1 MKDALNQR
9 VARVVEF
16 LIFSKLALDKRDV
29 AKKLDYNVSS
39 FSQIINGRVPV
50 SDKFLGKL
58 LELTPNLNENWLLT
72 GEGEM
77 LNIRPAVM
85 TPLDDGEATPM
96 MPIQANIDT
105 GKVSER
111 KIEPIPATAEVI
123 PIVPSE
129 IASEVSLDVRK
140 FIEHNADELEHI
152 DPTKLL
158 KNPDL
163 AEQIAGTSMLPTFAP
178 GDVVFVKFLPD
189 KAKIIDGKTYYFD
202 TKTFPT
208 MIRKVKFEGENKLRL
223 IAKNPAFADIIIS
236 RCDVQNV
243 GRVIGL
249 FRQTFG
255 DQYDE
260 IEEVRRRKDGQIDK
274 LIDQNSK
281 ALESIGELIE
291 VIKDKK

>member
-1 MKDALNQR
+1 MEKLTDFQVFIKVNKLKQKQVAEYLGTSTQYVNQ
-9 VARVVEF
+9 VVNGKCSLSE
-16 LIFSKLALDKRDV
+16 DK
-29 AKKLDYNVSS
+29 
-39 FSQIINGRVPV
+39 
-50 SDKFLGKL
+50 
-58 LELTPNLNENWLLT
+58 LELLANSQWDTS
-72 GEGEM
+72 M
-77 LNIRPAVM
+77 LDIPPYINIKPAVI
-85 TPLDDGEATPM
+85 TSLDGGEATPM

-105 GKVSER
+105 GVVSEK

-129 IASEVSLDVRK
+129 IASEVSLDVRE

-208 MIRKVKFEGENKLRL
+208 MIRKVKFDSENKLRL

-243 GRVIGL
+243 GRVIGM

-260 IEEVRRRKDGQIDK
+260 IEEVRRRKDTQIDK

>member
-1 MKDALNQR
+1 MSVKKRLEQFCEHRGIAIGTFCREARISNSYFSNVRGEMGTAVRGKIKDTFKDLN
-9 VARVVEF
+9 
-16 LIFSKLALDKRDV
+16 L
-29 AKKLDYNVSS
+29 
-39 FSQIINGRVPV
+39 
-50 SDKFLGKL
+50 
-58 LELTPNLNENWLLT
+58 NWLLT

-77 LNIRPAVM
+77 LVVDEPKPIQAAVM
-85 TPLDDGEATPM
+85 SPMANGEATPM

-105 GKVSER
+105 GEVSEK

-129 IASEVSLDVRK
+129 VASEVNLDVRK
-140 FIEHNADELEHI
+140 FIKNNADELEHI

-189 KAKIIDGKTYYFD
+189 KDKIIDGKTYYFD
-202 TKTFPT
+202 TTTFPT
-208 MIRKVKFEGENKLRL
+208 LIRKVKFEGENKLRL

-236 RCDVQNV
+236 RCEVQNV

-260 IEEVRRRKDGQIDK
+260 IEEMRRRKDGQIDK

>member
-1 MKDALNQR
+1 MEKLTDFQVFIKVNKLKQKQVAEYLGTSTQYVNQ
-9 VARVVEF
+9 VVNGKCSLSE
-16 LIFSKLALDKRDV
+16 DK
-29 AKKLDYNVSS
+29 
-39 FSQIINGRVPV
+39 
-50 SDKFLGKL
+50 
-58 LELTPNLNENWLLT
+58 LELLANSQWDTS
-72 GEGEM
+72 M
-77 LNIRPAVM
+77 LDIPPYINVKPAVM
-85 TPLDDGEATPM
+85 TPLDGGEATPM

-105 GKVSER
+105 GVVSEK

-129 IASEVSLDVRK
+129 IASEVSLDVRE

-243 GRVIGL
+243 GRVIGM

>member
-1 MKDALNQR
+1 MSIKGRLQEYCKKRHLTIGTFCRLAGISQSYFNQVKNNIGPEIRKKIEGEYKDLN
-9 VARVVEF
+9 F
-16 LIFSKLALDKRDV
+16 
-29 AKKLDYNVSS
+29 
-39 FSQIINGRVPV
+39 
-50 SDKFLGKL
+50 
-58 LELTPNLNENWLLT
+58 NWLLT

-77 LNIRPAVM
+77 LVVEEPKPIQAAVM
-85 TPLDDGEATPM
+85 SSMANGEATPM

-105 GKVSER
+105 GEVSEK

-129 IASEVSLDVRK
+129 IASEVSLDVRV

-208 MIRKVKFEGENKLRL
+208 MIRKVKFESENKLRL

-260 IEEVRRRKDGQIDK
+260 IEEVRRRKDTQIDK

>member
-1 MKDALNQR
+1 MDKSTDFQVFIKVNKLKQKQVAEYLGTSTQYVNQ
-9 VARVVEF
+9 VVNGKCSLSE
-16 LIFSKLALDKRDV
+16 DK
-29 AKKLDYNVSS
+29 
-39 FSQIINGRVPV
+39 
-50 SDKFLGKL
+50 
-58 LELTPNLNENWLLT
+58 LELLANSQWDTS
-72 GEGEM
+72 M
-77 LNIRPAVM
+77 LDIPPYINIKPAVM
-85 TPLDDGEATPM
+85 TPLDGGEATPM

-105 GKVSER
+105 GVVSEK

-129 IASEVSLDVRK
+129 IASEVSLDVRE

-208 MIRKVKFEGENKLRL
+208 MIRKVKFESENKLRL

-243 GRVIGL
+243 GRVIGM

>member
-1 MKDALNQR
+1 MGIKERLQAYCKEKHTRVGTFCLTAGISSSYFYQVKGEIGTEIQKKIKTYYPDLNI
-9 VARVVEF
+9 E
-16 LIFSKLALDKRDV
+16 
-29 AKKLDYNVSS
+29 
-39 FSQIINGRVPV
+39 
-50 SDKFLGKL
+50 
-58 LELTPNLNENWLLT
+58 WLRT

-77 LNIRPAVM
+77 FKVDEPKPIQAAVM
-85 TPLDDGEATPM
+85 SPMTNGEATPM

-105 GKVSER
+105 GEVSEK

-129 IASEVSLDVRK
+129 IASEVSLDVRE

-223 IAKNPAFADIIIS
+223 IAKNPAFADIIIC

-243 GRVIGL
+243 GRVIGM

-291 VIKDKK
+291 VIKDKR

>member
-1 MKDALNQR
+1 MSVKKRLEQFCEHRGIAIGTFCREARISNSYFSNVRGEMGTAVRGKIKDTFKDLN
-9 VARVVEF
+9 
-16 LIFSKLALDKRDV
+16 L
-29 AKKLDYNVSS
+29 
-39 FSQIINGRVPV
+39 
-50 SDKFLGKL
+50 
-58 LELTPNLNENWLLT
+58 NWLLT

-77 LNIRPAVM
+77 LVVDEPKPIQAAVM
-85 TPLDDGEATPM
+85 SPMANGEATPM

-105 GKVSER
+105 GEVSEK

-129 IASEVSLDVRK
+129 IASEVSLDVRE

-243 GRVIGL
+243 GRVIGM

>member
-1 MKDALNQR
+1 MNDLLNLKEFRKKMGLTQTQLANECGVTIR
-9 VARVVEF
+9 TVQNWENGGVIPEVARK
-16 LIFSKLALDKRDV
+16 LILQIKG
-29 AKKLDYNVSS
+29 NPEMVS
-39 FSQIINGRVPV
+39 
-50 SDKFLGKL
+50 
-58 LELTPNLNENWLLT
+58 
-72 GEGEM
+72 
-77 LNIRPAVM
+77 PAVM
-85 TPLDDGEATPM
+85 TPLDGGEATPM

-105 GKVSER
+105 GEVSEK

-129 IASEVSLDVRK
+129 VASEVNLDVRK

-178 GDVVFVKFLPD
+178 NDVVFVKFLPD
-189 KAKIIDGKTYYFD
+189 KEKIIDGKTYYFD
-202 TKTFPT
+202 TITFPT
-208 MIRKVKFEGENKLRL
+208 MIRKVKFESENKLRL

-260 IEEVRRRKDGQIDK
+260 IEEVRRRKDSQIDK
-274 LIDQNSK
+274 LLDQNSK

-291 VIKDKK
+291 VIKDKRG

>member
-1 MKDALNQR
+1 
-9 VARVVEF
+9 
-16 LIFSKLALDKRDV
+16 
-29 AKKLDYNVSS
+29 
-39 FSQIINGRVPV
+39 
-50 SDKFLGKL
+50 
-58 LELTPNLNENWLLT
+58 
-72 GEGEM
+72 
-77 LNIRPAVM
+77 
-85 TPLDDGEATPM
+85 M

-291 VIKDKK
+291 VIKDKRG

>member
-1 MKDALNQR
+1 MNDLLNLKEFRKKMGLTQTQLANECGVTIR
-9 VARVVEF
+9 TVQNWENGGVIPEVARK
-16 LIFSKLALDKRDV
+16 LILQIKG
-29 AKKLDYNVSS
+29 NPEMVS
-39 FSQIINGRVPV
+39 
-50 SDKFLGKL
+50 
-58 LELTPNLNENWLLT
+58 
-72 GEGEM
+72 
-77 LNIRPAVM
+77 PAVM
-85 TPLDDGEATPM
+85 TPLDVGEATPM

-105 GKVSER
+105 GEVSGK

-129 IASEVSLDVRK
+129 IASEVSLDVRE

-152 DPTKLL
+152 DPMKLL

-274 LIDQNSK
+274 LTEAVTKSLDQNSV
-281 ALESIGELIE
+281 ALDI
-291 VIKDKK
+291 IKDFIKEKKG

>member
-1 MKDALNQR
+1 MSVKKRLEQFCEHRGIAIGTFCREARISNSYFSNVRGEMGTAVRGKIKDTFKDLN
-9 VARVVEF
+9 
-16 LIFSKLALDKRDV
+16 L
-29 AKKLDYNVSS
+29 
-39 FSQIINGRVPV
+39 
-50 SDKFLGKL
+50 
-58 LELTPNLNENWLLT
+58 NWLLT

-77 LNIRPAVM
+77 LVVDEPKPIQAAVM
-85 TPLDDGEATPM
+85 SPMANGEATPM

-105 GKVSER
+105 GVVSEK
-111 KIEPIPATAEVI
+111 KIEPILATAEVI

-129 IASEVSLDVRK
+129 IASEVSLDVRE

>member
-1 MKDALNQR
+1 MSVKKRLEQFCEHRGIAIGTFCREARISNSYFSNVRGEMGTAVRGKIKDTFKDLN
-9 VARVVEF
+9 
-16 LIFSKLALDKRDV
+16 L
-29 AKKLDYNVSS
+29 
-39 FSQIINGRVPV
+39 
-50 SDKFLGKL
+50 
-58 LELTPNLNENWLLT
+58 NWLLT

-77 LNIRPAVM
+77 LVVDEPKPIQAAVM
-85 TPLDDGEATPM
+85 SPMANGEATPM

-105 GKVSER
+105 GEVSEK

-129 IASEVSLDVRK
+129 IASEVSLDVRE

-208 MIRKVKFEGENKLRL
+208 MIRKVKFDSENKLRL

-243 GRVIGL
+243 GRVIGM

>member
-1 MKDALNQR
+1 MEKLTDFQVFIKVNKLKQKQVAEYLGTSTQYVNQ
-9 VARVVEF
+9 VVNGKCSLSE
-16 LIFSKLALDKRDV
+16 DK
-29 AKKLDYNVSS
+29 
-39 FSQIINGRVPV
+39 
-50 SDKFLGKL
+50 
-58 LELTPNLNENWLLT
+58 LELLANSQWDTS
-72 GEGEM
+72 M
-77 LNIRPAVM
+77 LDIPPYINIRPAVM
-85 TPLDDGEATPM
+85 TPLDGGEATPM

-105 GKVSER
+105 GEVSEK

-129 IASEVSLDVRK
+129 IASEVSLDVRE

-208 MIRKVKFEGENKLRL
+208 MIRKVKFESESKLRL

>member
-1 MKDALNQR
+1 MSVKKRLEQFCEHRGIAIGTFCREARISNSYFSNVRGEMGTAVRGKIKDTFKDLN
-9 VARVVEF
+9 
-16 LIFSKLALDKRDV
+16 L
-29 AKKLDYNVSS
+29 
-39 FSQIINGRVPV
+39 
-50 SDKFLGKL
+50 
-58 LELTPNLNENWLLT
+58 NWLLT

-77 LNIRPAVM
+77 LVVDEPKPIQAAVM
-85 TPLDDGEATPM
+85 SPMANGEATPM

-105 GKVSER
+105 GEVSEK

-129 IASEVSLDVRK
+129 IASEVSLDVRE

-208 MIRKVKFEGENKLRL
+208 MIRKVKFENENKLRL

>member
-1 MKDALNQR
+1 MDKLTDFQVFIKVNKLKQKQVAEYLGTSTQYVNQ
-9 VARVVEF
+9 VVNGKCSLSE
-16 LIFSKLALDKRDV
+16 DK
-29 AKKLDYNVSS
+29 
-39 FSQIINGRVPV
+39 
-50 SDKFLGKL
+50 
-58 LELTPNLNENWLLT
+58 LELLANSQWDTS
-72 GEGEM
+72 M
-77 LNIRPAVM
+77 LDIPPYINIRPAVM
-85 TPLDDGEATPM
+85 TPLDGGEATPM

-105 GKVSER
+105 GEVSGK

-129 IASEVSLDVRK
+129 IASEVSLDVRE

-152 DPTKLL
+152 NPTKLL

-208 MIRKVKFEGENKLRL
+208 MIRKAKFEGENKLRL

-291 VIKDKK
+291 VIKDRR

>member
-1 MKDALNQR
+1 MSVKKRLEQFCEHRGIAIGTFCREARISNSYFSNVRGEMGTAVRGKIKDTFKDLN
-9 VARVVEF
+9 
-16 LIFSKLALDKRDV
+16 L
-29 AKKLDYNVSS
+29 
-39 FSQIINGRVPV
+39 
-50 SDKFLGKL
+50 
-58 LELTPNLNENWLLT
+58 NWLLT

-77 LNIRPAVM
+77 LVVDEPKPIQAAVM
-85 TPLDDGEATPM
+85 SPMTNGEATPM

-105 GKVSER
+105 GEVSEK

-129 IASEVSLDVRK
+129 IASEVSLDVRE

-208 MIRKVKFEGENKLRL
+208 MIRKVKFESENKLRL

>member
-1 MKDALNQR
+1 MEKLTDFQVFIKVNKLKQKQVAEYLGTSTQYVNQ
-9 VARVVEF
+9 VVNGKCSLSE
-16 LIFSKLALDKRDV
+16 DK
-29 AKKLDYNVSS
+29 
-39 FSQIINGRVPV
+39 
-50 SDKFLGKL
+50 
-58 LELTPNLNENWLLT
+58 LELLANSQWDTS
-72 GEGEM
+72 M
-77 LNIRPAVM
+77 LDIPPYINIKPAVI
-85 TPLDDGEATPM
+85 TPLDGGEATPM

-105 GKVSER
+105 GEVSEK

-129 IASEVSLDVRK
+129 IASEVSLDVRE

-208 MIRKVKFEGENKLRL
+208 MIRKVKFESENKLRL

-260 IEEVRRRKDGQIDK
+260 IEEVRRRKDSQIDK
-274 LIDQNSK
+274 LLDQNSK

>member
-1 MKDALNQR
+1 MSVKKRLEQFCEHRGIAIGTFCREARISNSYFSNVRGEMGTAVRGKIKDTFKDLN
-9 VARVVEF
+9 
-16 LIFSKLALDKRDV
+16 L
-29 AKKLDYNVSS
+29 
-39 FSQIINGRVPV
+39 
-50 SDKFLGKL
+50 
-58 LELTPNLNENWLLT
+58 NWLLT

-77 LNIRPAVM
+77 LVVDEPKPIQAAVM
-85 TPLDDGEATPM
+85 SSMANGEATPM

-105 GKVSER
+105 GEVSEK

-129 IASEVSLDVRK
+129 IASEVSLDVRE

-178 GDVVFVKFLPD
+178 GDVVFGKFLPD

-208 MIRKVKFEGENKLRL
+208 MIRKVKFESENKLRL

-291 VIKDKK
+291 VIKDKKIKP

>member
-1 MKDALNQR
+1 MSVKKRLEQFCEHRGIAIGTFCREARISNSYFSNVRGEMGTAVRGKIKDTFKDLN
-9 VARVVEF
+9 
-16 LIFSKLALDKRDV
+16 L
-29 AKKLDYNVSS
+29 
-39 FSQIINGRVPV
+39 
-50 SDKFLGKL
+50 
-58 LELTPNLNENWLLT
+58 NWLLT

-77 LNIRPAVM
+77 LVVDEPKPIQAAVM
-85 TPLDDGEATPM
+85 SPMANGEATPM

-105 GKVSER
+105 GEVSEK

-129 IASEVSLDVRK
+129 IASEVSLDVRE

-208 MIRKVKFEGENKLRL
+208 MIRKVKFESENKLRL

>member
-1 MKDALNQR
+1 MEKLTDFQVFIKVNKLKQKQVAEYLGTSTQYVNQ
-9 VARVVEF
+9 VVNGKCSLSE
-16 LIFSKLALDKRDV
+16 DK
-29 AKKLDYNVSS
+29 
-39 FSQIINGRVPV
+39 
-50 SDKFLGKL
+50 
-58 LELTPNLNENWLLT
+58 LELLANSQWDTS
-72 GEGEM
+72 M
-77 LNIRPAVM
+77 LDIPPYINIKPAVM
-85 TPLDDGEATPM
+85 TPLDGGEATPM

-105 GKVSER
+105 GEVSEK

-129 IASEVSLDVRK
+129 VASEVNLDVRK

-178 GDVVFVKFLPD
+178 NDVVFVKFLPD

-208 MIRKVKFEGENKLRL
+208 MIRKVKFESENKLRL

-236 RCDVQNV
+236 RSDVQNV

-260 IEEVRRRKDGQIDK
+260 IEEVRRRKDSQIDK
-274 LIDQNSK
+274 LLDQNSK

-291 VIKDKK
+291 VIKDKRG

>member
-1 MKDALNQR
+1 MEKLTDFQVFIKVNKLKQKQVAEYLGTSTQYVNQ
-9 VARVVEF
+9 VVNGKCSLSE
-16 LIFSKLALDKRDV
+16 DK
-29 AKKLDYNVSS
+29 
-39 FSQIINGRVPV
+39 
-50 SDKFLGKL
+50 
-58 LELTPNLNENWLLT
+58 LELLANSQWDTS
-72 GEGEM
+72 M
-77 LNIRPAVM
+77 LDIPPYINIRPAVM
-85 TPLDDGEATPM
+85 TPLDGGEATPM

-105 GKVSER
+105 GEVSEK

-178 GDVVFVKFLPD
+178 NDVVFVKFLPD
-189 KAKIIDGKTYYFD
+189 KEKIIDGKTYYFD
-202 TKTFPT
+202 TITFPT
-208 MIRKVKFEGENKLRL
+208 MIRKVKFERENKLRL

-260 IEEVRRRKDGQIDK
+260 IEAVRRRKDGQIDK

-281 ALESIGELIE
+281 ALESISELIE